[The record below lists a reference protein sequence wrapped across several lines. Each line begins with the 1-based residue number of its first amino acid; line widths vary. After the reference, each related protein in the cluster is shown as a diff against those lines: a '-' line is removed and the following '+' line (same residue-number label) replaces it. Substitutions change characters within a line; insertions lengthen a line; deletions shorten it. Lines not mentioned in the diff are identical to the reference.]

1 MQIQGFVD
9 NQLTGYFLSATGYTT
24 YPETGPAVEGGEVSW
39 PTAHINGFK
48 YGRIPALVSL
58 YIPENFHI
66 TQALCKVIQGGM
78 VNESP
83 EHTPQYKGGEAF
95 WGSTTLSDGWTPEMN
110 PPSSQYKYNTTGTYP
125 HYGWE
130 IWSTDMQETYNIDYC
145 CGSLSDD
152 FALYY
157 FPGEVVHYEVDA
169 YVTSVMGM
177 QDAYFNVWV
186 EEDSPLVKQLGL
198 TQTGFP
204 SVRNYRIN
212 QEDLIVQQYER
223 IIDFTADAKQYFH
236 TGTNTIGLMPTSVP
250 GSVDVRPYTS
260 TRVTG
265 YTNYHSNICVDPYVV
280 EANTKNGFVSLS
292 VIIYGH
298 YNPTQ

>member
-1 MQIQGFVD
+1 
-9 NQLTGYFLSATGYTT
+9 
-24 YPETGPAVEGGEVSW
+24 
-39 PTAHINGFK
+39 
-48 YGRIPALVSL
+48 L

-83 EHTPQYKGGEAF
+83 EYTPQYKGGEAF
-95 WGSTTLSDGWTPEMN
+95 WVSTILNDGWIPEMN

-125 HYGWE
+125 HYGWQD
-130 IWSTDMQETYNIDYC
+130 WYSDMPDTYDIDYC
-145 CGSLSDD
+145 CGSLSDN

-157 FPGEVVHYEVDA
+157 FPGEIVHYEVDG
-169 YVTSVMGM
+169 YVTSVAGM

-186 EEDSPLVKQLGL
+186 EDNSPLVKQLGL
-198 TQTGFP
+198 VQTGFP
-204 SVRNYRIN
+204 SVRDYRIN
-212 QEDLIVQQYER
+212 QEDLIVQQHER
-223 IIDFTADAKQYFH
+223 IIDFTEDAKQYFH
-236 TGTNTIGLMPTSVP
+236 TGTNTIGLMPSSVP
-250 GSVDVRPYTS
+250 ASVDVRPYIS

-265 YTNYHSNICVDPYVV
+265 YTQYHSTICAKPYIT
-280 EANTKNGFVSLS
+280 EANTKNGYVSLS